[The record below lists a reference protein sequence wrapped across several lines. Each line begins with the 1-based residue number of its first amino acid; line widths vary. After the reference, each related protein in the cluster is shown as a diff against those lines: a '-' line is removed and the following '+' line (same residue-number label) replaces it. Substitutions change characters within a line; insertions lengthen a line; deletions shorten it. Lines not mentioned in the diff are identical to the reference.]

1 MSVDAEKVESWGAE
15 EMDLFQAAREESP
28 SADSRAGLY
37 GALGL
42 TPPAPGGG
50 EPQGSELSNQGATL
64 EVGARSGIFAK
75 PLARLAAG
83 VGVLALSVPAY
94 LAVQSSGGDSEAAAV
109 EKVVEPH
116 AEIRT
121 AMPASAGPAA
131 AAAPEHELVQA
142 EEPTDAARSID
153 ELPEEQSVAP
163 RRAEK
168 KAERPSLKEEL
179 ALLQR
184 ARAALGSSNISQ
196 CEALLQEHRTRFVPP
211 RLASEARV
219 LRVESLVAQG
229 RIGEAK
235 SLAAPLLKADSPYR
249 ARMETL
255 LSQ

>member
-28 SADSRAGLY
+28 SAESRDGLY

-50 EPQGSELSNQGATL
+50 EPQSSELSNQGATL

-94 LAVQSSGGDSEAAAV
+94 LLVQSSGAESEAAV
-109 EKVVEPH
+109 ESVVEPH

-121 AMPASAGPAA
+121 AMPAAV
-131 AAAPEHELVQA
+131 PEHELVQA

-153 ELPEEQSVAP
+153 ELPEEKSVAP
-163 RRAEK
+163 SRAKK

-184 ARAALGSSNISQ
+184 ARAALGSGNISQ

-219 LRVESLVAQG
+219 LRVESLVGQG